1 MPTDTLTRRA
11 PTSGVESRNTTVTG
25 IEVRAA
31 EGGDSFGFRGHAAVF
46 DSRTWIGPKMWGFYE
61 TVARGAF
68 SKSIGEAD
76 VRFLINHDPN
86 LVLARSTAGTLR
98 LSEDSVGLAVD
109 ADLARTSYGNDLAI
123 SLQRGDVTQMSFAF
137 EVIREEWSQMGDGSE
152 LRTILEARLW
162 DVSAVT
168 YPAYDDT
175 DAQLRSQAFDAL
187 CHTLGLTT
195 RKRSKLIA
203 AFEQSTPD
211 PDAVAVLRDAHAHL
225 ASLLEA
231 IGPATATPELEQD
244 NTEPATATRG
254 SQIADVRRRNHQLTA
269 ARLGLLTPK
278 DITRA

>member
-1 MPTDTLTRRA
+1 MPPDTLARRA

-31 EGGDSFGFRGHAAVF
+31 EGDAFGFRGHAAVF
-46 DSRTWIGPKMWGFYE
+46 DSRTWIGPKMWGFNE

-76 VRFLINHDPN
+76 VRFLINHDAN
-86 LVLARSTAGTLR
+86 LVLARTTAGTLR
-98 LSEDSVGLAVD
+98 LSEDAVGLAVD

-231 IGPATATPELEQD
+231 IGPATATPEPELNED
-244 NTEPATATRG
+244 ITGPATATRG
-254 SQIADVRRRNHQLTA
+254 SRTAGLMRRHQLNA
-269 ARLGLLTPK
+269 SRYGITPNK
-278 DITRA
+278 EN